1 MTSLGV
7 EMSYGRTQHL
17 IESFHLSR
25 SKNVLVAMLTI
36 YIDDSGTSPNQS
48 IAVAAGW
55 IAKTPA
61 WTLLERGWAKVQNV
75 GSHGFTCM
83 HMEEF
88 SYGKGEFE
96 GWDLDKKLMV
106 MRKLTPLI
114 TKRALK
120 GFALGVVKKDFDEIV
135 PASLRTQGF
144 ENHYTYAIRRVLGM
158 IHDWRKAEG
167 LEGLPIEYIFDFMD
181 LHNPRRME
189 IQRVFTTLGT
199 EDENLRTYG
208 LSKDGFNFKDKKSLP
223 PLQAADMLAWTIY
236 RAMQHEIK
244 EKDASPIARLT
255 FEKFHMAKQRHLL
268 EGGYNKREHLV
279 SWVKAKG
286 LTPSVSA

>member
-1 MTSLGV
+1 MAYS
-7 EMSYGRTQHL
+7 RTEHL

-36 YIDDSGTSPNQS
+36 YIDDSGTSPNET

-75 GSHGFTCM
+75 ESHRFTCM
-83 HMEEF
+83 HMGEF
-88 SYGKGEFE
+88 SHGSKEFE
-96 GWDLDKKLMV
+96 GWDLNKKLLV
-106 MRKLTPLI
+106 IRKLTPLI

-135 PASLRTQGF
+135 PANLRAQGF

-167 LEGLPIEYIFDFMD
+167 FDDLPIEYIFDFMN
-181 LHNPRRME
+181 LHDPRRME
-189 IQRVFTTLGT
+189 IQKVFTSIGT
-199 EDENLRTYG
+199 EHENLNLYG
-208 LSKDGFNFKDKKSLP
+208 LTKDGFNFKDKKSLP

-236 RAMQHEIK
+236 RAMQHEIG
-244 EKDASPIARLT
+244 EKDASPIATLLFRDFQT
-255 FEKFHMAKQRHLL
+255 AKHGHLL
-268 EGGYNKREHLV
+268 EGGYNKREHLIA
-279 SWVKAKG
+279 WVKGKG
-286 LTPSVSA
+286 ITPSVSS